1 MNLEELRV
9 KIDEIDREIT
19 RLFEARMD
27 VAAQIAEY
35 KRENNLPVLDA
46 GRERE
51 KINAISENVRPEF
64 QSYIRTLYS
73 TIMDLSK
80 NYQNAL
86 NQRKSELHKQVV
98 EAISNTTNLFPQ
110 SALVAC
116 QGVEGAYSQIA
127 AERMFR
133 MPKLMYFKTFES
145 VFTAIESGFC
155 RYGMIPIEN
164 SSAGS
169 VKKVYDLM
177 LRHNFKIVRS
187 IRLKI
192 DHNLLAKPGTKME
205 DIREIFS
212 HEQALNQCA
221 AYLEKLG
228 PNVKI
233 TRCENT
239 AMAAQAVAKSER
251 NDVAAISSHNC
262 ADLYGLKCLDTD
274 IQDRG
279 NNYTRFICIS
289 RNLEIYPGADKTSIM
304 MTLPHQPGSLSKI
317 LSRFYSLGIN
327 LIKLESRPI
336 PERDFEFMFYF
347 DLETSIYSEEFSLLI
362 DELSGISDEFRYLGS
377 YSEVI

>member
-1 MNLEELRV
+1 EELRV
-9 KIDEIDREIT
+9 KIDEIDREMT

-35 KRENNLPVLDA
+35 KRKNNLPVLDA

-51 KINAISENVRPEF
+51 KINAISEMVRPEF
-64 QSYIRTLYS
+64 QSHIRTLYS

-86 NQRKSELHKQVV
+86 NQRRSELHKEVV
-98 EAISNTTNLFPQ
+98 EAISSTTNLFPQ
-110 SALVAC
+110 SAIVAC

-127 AERMFR
+127 SERLFR

-145 VFTAIESGFC
+145 VFSAIESGFC
-155 RYGMIPIEN
+155 QYGILPIEN

-169 VKKVYDLM
+169 VKNVYDLM

-192 DHNLLAKPGTKME
+192 DHNLLAKPGTKMG

-212 HEQALNQCA
+212 HEQALSQCS

-228 PNVKI
+228 SNVKI

-239 AMAAQAVAKSER
+239 AVAAQAVAKSER
-251 NDVAAISSHNC
+251 NDVAAIASHNC
-262 ADLYGLKCLDTD
+262 ADLYGLKCIDTD

-289 RNLEIYPGADKTSIM
+289 RKLEIYPGADKTSIM
-304 MTLPHQPGSLSKI
+304 MTLPHQPGSLSKV
-317 LSRFYSLGIN
+317 LSRFYSLGLN

-347 DLETSIYSEEFSLLI
+347 DLETSVYSEEFSLLI